1 MSDSSTIHIPL
12 EPRVRKQFTQ
22 KAKAL
27 GFDSAQ
33 AYLRVLIKA
42 VVDDRRI
49 DLDIDTW
56 GEPSDAAAERLNK
69 AAEDAK
75 KGIGLSKAFNNA
87 DDLVQDLLS

>member
-1 MSDSSTIHIPL
+1 MSDSSTIHIPI
-12 EPRVRKQFTQ
+12 EPKVRRQFTL
-22 KAKAL
+22 KAKQL

-56 GEPSDAAAERLNK
+56 GEPNDVVAKRLNK

-75 KGIGLSKAFNNA
+75 KGINLSGPFESVEDFMK
-87 DDLVQDLLS
+87 DL